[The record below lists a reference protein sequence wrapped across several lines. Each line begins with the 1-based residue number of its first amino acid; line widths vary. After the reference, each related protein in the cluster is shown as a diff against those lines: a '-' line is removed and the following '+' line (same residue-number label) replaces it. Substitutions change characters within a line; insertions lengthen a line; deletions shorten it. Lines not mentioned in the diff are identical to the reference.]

1 MTIETKFNI
10 GDEVWLLAYGKAVK
24 GKITRFKTSLS
35 ESCFRDSGYSED
47 IPKYKMEY
55 LGKGQSGEPRKKW
68 KSVYNIFKTK
78 EELIE
83 SLFN

>member
-10 GDEVWLLAYGKAVK
+10 GDEVWFVSFDERIGPQYKALLGTITGFNGRFYYTETKE
-24 GKITRFKTSLS
+24 KIIGTWRLTEK
-35 ESCFRDSGYSED
+35 D
-47 IPKYKMEY
+47 
-55 LGKGQSGEPRKKW
+55 
-68 KSVYNIFKTK
+68 IFKTK

>member
-10 GDEVWLLAYGKAVK
+10 GDEVWSTYSGKAFK
-24 GKITRFKTSLS
+24 GKVFTINEEGVLFIEYDK
-35 ESCFRDSGYSED
+35 FGPDQVVPVIPAFVYS
-47 IPKYKMEY
+47 
-55 LGKGQSGEPRKKW
+55 
-68 KSVYNIFKTK
+68 TK

>member
-10 GDEVWLLAYGKAVK
+10 GDEVWFIKKAKAIKGEVVNVYPSGLAIAISDKEVNHV
-24 GKITRFKTSLS
+24 
-35 ESCFRDSGYSED
+35 
-47 IPKYKMEY
+47 
-55 LGKGQSGEPRKKW
+55 W
-68 KSVYNIFKTK
+68 KNQAYKTK

>member
-10 GDEVWLLAYGKAVK
+10 GDEVWVFYGNKACH
-24 GKITRFKTSLS
+24 GKIKDVTITLRGRDRQVMRASYEVNFK
-35 ESCFRDSGYSED
+35 
-47 IPKYKMEY
+47 
-55 LGKGQSGEPRKKW
+55 LGGASYFHALAEGI
-68 KSVYNIFKTK
+68 IFKTK